1 MEKNVGKPDR
11 IIRIIIGIVLL
22 GIGIFLIVNNPS
34 LIILSVI
41 LIIIGVISLGTASTG
56 FCLLYKPF
64 NINTQKSEE

>member
-1 MEKNVGKPDR
+1 MEKNVGKLDR

-41 LIIIGVISLGTASTG
+41 LIIIGVISLGTAATG
-56 FCLLYKPF
+56 FCILYKPF
-64 NINTQKSEE
+64 NINTKKSEE